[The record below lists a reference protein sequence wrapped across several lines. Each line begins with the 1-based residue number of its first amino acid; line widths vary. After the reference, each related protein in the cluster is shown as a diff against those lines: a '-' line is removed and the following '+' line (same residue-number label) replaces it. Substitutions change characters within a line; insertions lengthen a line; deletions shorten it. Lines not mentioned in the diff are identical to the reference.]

1 MNISLIANTGIQ
13 FFTTDFEIKAEESFT
28 DNDGNFIS
36 PLSIKDENGFDM
48 PLVFHESYNIIDD
61 IWTLEMAVMFSNGQ
75 IVRLDELRNHRPIPY
90 IYTNALG
97 VECLVDES
105 KVDFGT

>member
-1 MNISLIANTGIQ
+1 
-13 FFTTDFEIKAEESFT
+13 
-28 DNDGNFIS
+28 
-36 PLSIKDENGFDM
+36 
-48 PLVFHESYNIIDD
+48 
-61 IWTLEMAVMFSNGQ
+61 MAVMFSNGQ